1 MEMPPNEGERQR
13 LADALLEYSSTRFG
27 DPTAQ
32 PVGFFLRDDEENF
45 CGGLTGDLRWD
56 WLYVEMLWVR
66 EDPRGRGHES
76 RLLADGEEFAIA
88 SGGIAVHLDTG
99 GDEALSFYEHCG
111 YEVFG
116 TLEGF
121 PPGVRQPF
129 SGSGCGCGNSRAA
142 PGSSR

>member
-1 MEMPPNEGERQR
+1 MHIDMEMPPNEGERQR
-13 LADALLEYSSTRFG
+13 LAEALLEYSSTRFG

-32 PVGFFLRDDEENF
+32 PVGFFLRDDEENL
-45 CGGLTGDLRWD
+45 CGGLTGNLRWD

-66 EDPRGRGHES
+66 EDLRGRGHGS
-76 RLLADGEEFAIA
+76 RLLADAEEFAIA

-99 GDEALSFYEHCG
+99 GDEALPFYEHCG

-121 PPGVRQPF
+121 PPGARQHF
-129 SGSGCGCGNSRAA
+129 LRKWLRA
-142 PGSSR
+142 R

>member
-13 LADALLEYSSTRFG
+13 LAEALLEYSSTRFG

-32 PVGFFLRDDEENF
+32 PVGFFLRDDEENL
-45 CGGLTGDLRWD
+45 CGGLTGNLRWD

-66 EDPRGRGHES
+66 EDLRGRGHGS
-76 RLLADGEEFAIA
+76 RLLADAEEFAIA

-99 GDEALSFYEHCG
+99 GDEALPFYEHRG
-111 YEVFG
+111 YKVFG

-121 PPGVRQPF
+121 PPGARQHF
-129 SGSGCGCGNSRAA
+129 LRKWLRA
-142 PGSSR
+142 R

>member
-1 MEMPPNEGERQR
+1 MHIDMEMPPNEGERQR
-13 LADALLEYSSTRFG
+13 LAEALLEYSSTRFG

-32 PVGFFLRDDEENF
+32 PVGFFLRDDEENL
-45 CGGLTGDLRWD
+45 CGGLTGNLRWD

-66 EDPRGRGHES
+66 EDLRGRGHGS
-76 RLLADGEEFAIA
+76 RLLADAEEFAIA

-99 GDEALSFYEHCG
+99 GDEALPFYEHRG

-121 PPGVRQPF
+121 PPGARQHF
-129 SGSGCGCGNSRAA
+129 LRKWLRA
-142 PGSSR
+142 R

>member
-13 LADALLEYSSTRFG
+13 LAEALLEYSSTRFG

-32 PVGFFLRDDEENF
+32 PVGFFLRDDEENL
-45 CGGLTGDLRWD
+45 CGGLTGNLRWD

-66 EDPRGRGHES
+66 EDLRGRGHGS
-76 RLLADGEEFAIA
+76 RLLADAEEFAIA

-99 GDEALSFYEHCG
+99 GDEALPFYEHRG

-121 PPGVRQPF
+121 PPGARQHF
-129 SGSGCGCGNSRAA
+129 LRKWLRA
-142 PGSSR
+142 R